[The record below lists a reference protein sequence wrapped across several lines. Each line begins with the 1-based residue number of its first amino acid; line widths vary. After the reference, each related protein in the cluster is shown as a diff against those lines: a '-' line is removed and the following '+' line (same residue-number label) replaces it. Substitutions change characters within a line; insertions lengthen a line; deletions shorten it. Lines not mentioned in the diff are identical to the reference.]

1 MHGLIESWAMTDD
14 GELLGHDLLSP
25 RLFLTDEAQSTD
37 LDPADVPIGG
47 ARQDHPG
54 KAGSSRSSLGDFRT
68 FVQKLLAQSSGSGG
82 EVLLSPTDEGRDRP
96 FSTLGTPATMKD
108 AIDHAILRSNLSSGT
123 RRANR
128 FEIARNGQRVATITL
143 TRSAYRLGETV
154 MAAVDL
160 AGAEVPCY
168 TFRATLETVETVHP
182 SLALRSTAS
191 VQRATRRTYA
201 THSESTL
208 FAQRLVCVF
217 GIPLQ
222 ATPAFFTSGVSL
234 DWSLQVDFVT
244 PQLQGQGG
252 AQADDLDEADGVPKA
267 AQLLEEIAADERAI
281 TLAAVPTLP
290 CESFAVTIP
299 LRVYG
304 PVSDDVGLDLSAREG
319 SNV

>member
-1 MHGLIESWAMTDD
+1 MIDD

-25 RLFLTDEAQSTD
+25 RLLLTDEARSTE
-37 LDPADVPIGG
+37 LDTADVPRAG
-47 ARQDHPG
+47 ARQDNMG

-68 FVQKLLAQSSGSGG
+68 FVEKLLSRRSSGSGG
-82 EVLLSPTDEGRDRP
+82 EVLLSPTDEGRERP
-96 FSTLGTPATMKD
+96 FPRLGAPATMKD
-108 AIDHAILRSNLSSGT
+108 AIDLAILRSNLPSGT

-168 TFRATLETVETVHP
+168 AFRATLETVETVDP
-182 SLALRSTAS
+182 SLALRSATS

-201 THSESTL
+201 TRSESTL
-208 FAQRLVCVF
+208 FGQRLVCVF

-222 ATPAFFTSGVSL
+222 ATPAFLTSGVSL

-244 PQLQGQGG
+244 PRSRERGG
-252 AQADDLDEADGVPKA
+252 AQDDDIDGNHGVRKA
-267 AQLLEEIAADERAI
+267 AQLLEEVAADERAI

-304 PVSDDVGLDLSAREG
+304 PVSDDVGLELSAREG
-319 SNV
+319 SDV